1 MNKIQKK
8 IISIGG
14 GGFTHQSDKSL
25 DEFILNQS
33 ETENINIGFLA
44 TASKDDKK
52 KINFFYNRF
61 EKLNLQLSHFNLC
74 TEVRN
79 FSDWILNKDIIYIG
93 GGNTA
98 YMLDLWKKNTHKLH
112 LEILVFY
119 RICHYAHLNHYHPD
133 KYNLLQKILQ
143 NIPSHH

>member
-1 MNKIQKK
+1 MKKIQKK

-52 KINFFYNRF
+52 KN
-61 EKLNLQLSHFNLC
+61 
-74 TEVRN
+74 
-79 FSDWILNKDIIYIG
+79 
-93 GGNTA
+93 
-98 YMLDLWKKNTHKLH
+98 
-112 LEILVFY
+112 
-119 RICHYAHLNHYHPD
+119 
-133 KYNLLQKILQ
+133 
-143 NIPSHH
+143 

>member
-79 FSDWILNKDIIYIG
+79 F
-93 GGNTA
+93 
-98 YMLDLWKKNTHKLH
+98 
-112 LEILVFY
+112 
-119 RICHYAHLNHYHPD
+119 
-133 KYNLLQKILQ
+133 
-143 NIPSHH
+143 